1 MHEMNRKRRP
11 NPAAALA
18 LGLLVALGGCGT
30 DELEIPELDG
40 PSELA
45 LSVRLTAQPDIL
57 TADGFSSSL
66 IQATLR
72 GPNGQPLAGRSVFMS
87 ITDAAGR
94 TADIG
99 QLRSTGSGGIGTGL
113 VLVSG
118 ANGIAQAAYEAP
130 VRTDFT
136 SNGTVLVQA
145 RPIGDDFGGQVYRT
159 VRIELRSAEPRLFP
173 QPTAVS
179 PPICGFTIEPS
190 AGPYRVNT
198 AVLFQSTSFDPLNA
212 DGTPSGILRY
222 EWFFGDGTSSDHPDT
237 AKVYRFPGTYV
248 VTHVVTDNQGT
259 RTACAT
265 APPITV
271 IP

>member
-1 MHEMNRKRRP
+1 MNEMNRKRRTH
-11 NPAAALA
+11 PAAVMA
-18 LGLLVALGGCGT
+18 LGLLLALGGCGT

-45 LSVRLTAQPDIL
+45 LSLRLTASPDIL

-66 IQATLR
+66 IQATMR
-72 GPNGQPLAGRSVFMS
+72 DQNGQPVAGRSVFMS
-87 ITDAAGR
+87 ITDGAGR

-113 VLVSG
+113 VLVTG

-145 RPIGDDFGGQVYRT
+145 RPVGDDFGGQVYRT

-173 QPTAVS
+173 QAPAT
-179 PPICGFTIEPS
+179 PPQCRFTLEPS

-198 AVLFQSTSFDPLNA
+198 AVLFQSTAFDPPNA
-212 DGTPSGILRY
+212 DGTPSGIVRY
-222 EWFFGDGTSSDHPDT
+222 EWFFGDGTTEDNPDV

-248 VTHVVTDNQGT
+248 VTHVVTDVDGN

-265 APPITV
+265 NPGLTV